1 MKAAG
6 ILMGLTMAVG
16 IATAACAGDFPTVPV
31 ELVVPFTPGGAP
43 DTFAR
48 IIGPKLAE
56 YWGQPVVVVNR
67 PGAGGTVG
75 AGAVARAA
83 PDGYTLL
90 VDSSAY
96 VVGPALYKD
105 LAYDPAKAFVDV
117 APLARQPNVLVV
129 TPASG
134 FKSVA
139 DLLAAA
145 KAAPGQLKFGSSG
158 VGSAPYYI
166 GEKFRA
172 AADIAVTHVP
182 FPGGPEANIGTM
194 AGQVSYWF
202 PPVATALKD
211 IQAGNLVALGVT
223 SAQRSPILPEVPTL
237 AESGI
242 KDLESGEF
250 YGVWAP
256 AGIPAAVAEKLAQ
269 DIARAVAAPEVREQ
283 FAKLGAE
290 PMSMNTEEFAR
301 FVRGEAQTA
310 AQVLEAAGIKP
321 R

>member
-1 MKAAG
+1 MKTAG
-6 ILMGLTMAVG
+6 ILMAITMGVG
-16 IATAACAGDFPTVPV
+16 VTTAAWADDFPTMPV
-31 ELVVPFTPGGAP
+31 ELVVPSTPGGAP
-43 DTFAR
+43 DSFAR
-48 IIGPKLAE
+48 IIGPKLVE
-56 YWGQPVVVVNR
+56 VWGQPVVVVNR

-90 VDSSAY
+90 VDSSSY

-105 LAYDPAKAFVDV
+105 LAYDPAKAFIDI

-129 TPASG
+129 APASG

-145 KAAPGQLKFGSSG
+145 KAAPGQMKYGSSG
-158 VGSAPYYI
+158 LGSATHFI
-166 GEKFRA
+166 GEKFRVA
-172 AADIAVTHVP
+172 AGIEVAHTP
-182 FPGGPEANIGTM
+182 YLGGPEANLGTIN
-194 AGQVSYWF
+194 GQVSYWF

-211 IQAGNLVALGVT
+211 IQTGKLVPLGVT
-223 SAQRSPILPEVPTL
+223 GVQRLSILPEVPTL
-237 AESGI
+237 TELGI
-242 KDLESGEF
+242 KGLESGEF

-256 AGIPAAVAEKLAQ
+256 AGIPVAVADKLAQ
-269 DIARAVAAPEVREQ
+269 DIARVLVTPEVREQ

-290 PMSMNTEEFAR
+290 PMSMNSEEFAR

-310 AQVLEAAGIKP
+310 TKVLDTVGITP

>member
-1 MKAAG
+1 
-6 ILMGLTMAVG
+6 
-16 IATAACAGDFPTVPV
+16 
-31 ELVVPFTPGGAP
+31 
-43 DTFAR
+43 
-48 IIGPKLAE
+48 
-56 YWGQPVVVVNR
+56 VNR

-129 TPASG
+129 APASG

-139 DLLAAA
+139 ELLAAA
-145 KAAPGQLKFGSSG
+145 KGAPGQLKFGSSG

-172 AADIAVTHVP
+172 AAGIAVTHVP